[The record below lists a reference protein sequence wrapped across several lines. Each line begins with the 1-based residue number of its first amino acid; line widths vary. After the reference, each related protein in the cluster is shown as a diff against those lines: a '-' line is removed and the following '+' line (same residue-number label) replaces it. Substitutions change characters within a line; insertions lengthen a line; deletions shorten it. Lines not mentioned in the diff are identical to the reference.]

1 MSFMQKQ
8 VERLS
13 LHDAVSRWYGALQT
27 IGLLQPLATQMVPVH
42 EALNRVTAHP
52 LVAENPV
59 PHYRGAAM
67 DGYGVRSVDTQDATG
82 AYPVQLQ
89 LGNQAIAVDTGH
101 PLPDEVDAVIKLED
115 ARQVEES
122 GCVAIEISAPIGAGK
137 HVRKIGE
144 DIQKGQVI
152 VPAQH
157 VLRPQ
162 DLGALAACGLMHFPV
177 YRRPKVAIIPT
188 GKELR
193 RAGSKLGPGEIPEFN
208 SYMLEGQAKLAGCEA
223 RTWPMM
229 IRDDYTELRS
239 TVKRALY
246 DNDLLIINAGSSL
259 GSTDYT
265 AQVIAEVG
273 EISVQG
279 IAIRPGHPTI
289 LGMAADRKTAIVGLP
304 GYPVAA
310 ALVFDRLI
318 TPLLHLWQGQ
328 PAPVR
333 STIQA
338 YLTAPVQSAINE
350 DTFVRVTLSQ
360 QDGTYSATPLIRG
373 AGILMSLVNAQGLL
387 IIPNGCDGYDTGEPV
402 EIELF

>member
-273 EISVQG
+273 EISV
-279 IAIRPGHPTI
+279 
-289 LGMAADRKTAIVGLP
+289 
-304 GYPVAA
+304 
-310 ALVFDRLI
+310 
-318 TPLLHLWQGQ
+318 
-328 PAPVR
+328 R